1 MTPTPF
7 IDAGIMFLLAVA
19 CSGSALAATA
29 IPVAAPQD
37 HSNEPP
43 TFTLLYEVE
52 NPQITLLAILGG
64 EGRVGI
70 TGTSTD
76 TRTQTAQ
83 MLKHLTR
90 KEFTDLRINVVVF
103 DSPIELYPLTTRS
116 SADHLDRIAS
126 VVEFYKSRFKVPV
139 WLLGHSNGSF
149 SVNEYLRM
157 KQATAPVSGA
167 IFSGSVYNLPLN
179 EGFAIP
185 ILFLHHEDD
194 QCKSTPF
201 QFAKSHFEEVTKLN
215 KDDTELL
222 AVKGGEAKGDPC
234 RDGKHMYYGA
244 YEEAARQLEGFINRV
259 IQKQ

>member
-1 MTPTPF
+1 MRSHAVIIFP
-7 IDAGIMFLLAVA
+7 LAMA
-19 CSGSALAATA
+19 CFESALAATP
-29 IPVAAPQD
+29 IPVAAPQGN
-37 HSNEPP
+37 SNEPP

-52 NPQITLLAILGG
+52 NPQITLVTILGG

-70 TGTSTD
+70 RETSTD

-90 KEFTDLRINVVVF
+90 KDFTNLRINVAVF
-103 DSPIELYPLTTRS
+103 DSPIELYPHTLRS
-116 SADHLDRIAS
+116 RADHLDRIAS
-126 VVEFYKSRFKVPV
+126 VVEFYKSKFKVPV
-139 WLLGHSNGSF
+139 WLLGHSNGSI
-149 SVNEYLRM
+149 SVNEYLKR

-167 IFSGSVYNLPLN
+167 VFSASVYHIELN
-179 EGFAIP
+179 EGSAIP

-194 QCKSTPF
+194 QCRNTPF
-201 QFAKSHFEEVTKLN
+201 RYAKSHFGEATKSNKEV
-215 KDDTELL
+215 TELL
-222 AVKGGEAKGDPC
+222 TVRGGEAKGDPC